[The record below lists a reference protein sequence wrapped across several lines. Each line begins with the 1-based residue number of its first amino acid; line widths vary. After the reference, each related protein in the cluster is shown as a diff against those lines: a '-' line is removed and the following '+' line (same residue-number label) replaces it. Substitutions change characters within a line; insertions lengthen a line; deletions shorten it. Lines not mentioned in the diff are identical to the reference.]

1 MQSKYKVNLFIPVV
15 IRLWNR
21 DLKMKRWRLQRL
33 YSKTAVL
40 KKGGRRTDGEKGNT
54 LGKVALVR
62 RLY

>member
-1 MQSKYKVNLFIPVV
+1 M
-15 IRLWNR
+15 
-21 DLKMKRWRLQRL
+21 QRL